1 MQPFTGVSRTR
12 FGGRDN
18 GTFQEKAE
26 AVSAARDHI
35 SGALASAVDEVL
47 KHCLLTEEGIKQW
60 CQIVLFKLLFSF
72 KIRWQNFRSL

>member
-35 SGALASAVDEVL
+35 QLFRQRLSHKSVKAYATMPISNIGRKSSALID
-47 KHCLLTEEGIKQW
+47 
-60 CQIVLFKLLFSF
+60 
-72 KIRWQNFRSL
+72 